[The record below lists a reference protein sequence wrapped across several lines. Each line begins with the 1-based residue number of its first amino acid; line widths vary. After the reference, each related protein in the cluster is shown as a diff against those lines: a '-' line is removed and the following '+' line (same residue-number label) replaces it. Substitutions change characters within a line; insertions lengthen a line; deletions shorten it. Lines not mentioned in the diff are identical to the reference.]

1 MQLCLQSL
9 NFERLSIFQRCGL
22 RVSISA
28 CSSAMILSSAQLP
41 HQLSAQSYRQQYSS
55 HEWLHPSQAEAW
67 LPHIITASTLFVAC
81 CKSFPPASSDIN
93 SYVGLNEPTSP
104 LQHMQVNTMADE
116 MEQQL
121 GRRLLPRRRQLL
133 IFQRCEV

>member
-1 MQLCLQSL
+1 
-9 NFERLSIFQRCGL
+9 
-22 RVSISA
+22 
-28 CSSAMILSSAQLP
+28 MILSSAQLP
-41 HQLSAQSYRQQYSS
+41 HQLSAQSYRQQFLHMSGSIRHKQRRAAAHHHSS
-55 HEWLHPSQAEAW
+55 K
-67 LPHIITASTLFVAC
+67 LFVAC

-121 GRRLLPRRRQLL
+121 GRRLLPRDVN
-133 IFQRCEV
+133 C